1 MLEQKCIKVKDWVF
15 NYEEKKLLFCFDY
28 RFDLID
34 SIDLKIDFLICGQ
47 TVHFKAKLYKS

>member
-28 RFDLID
+28 RFDWID
-34 SIDLKIDFLICGQ
+34 SIDLKIDFLFCG
-47 TVHFKAKLYKS
+47 